1 MLGWQASKLGFH
13 RVLLFFLGFIDRSSR
28 FSGIHHIGERVC
40 FVSIRRLLIRL
51 ANMLYVEFMPVQQRD
66 AILKA
71 FDGVG
76 VLRPKDL
83 ASIPRANFGELVA
96 EGLLYRTGRGLY
108 GLSSREVSEH
118 RSLAEV
124 ATRVPKCVVCLL
136 SALAFHEITTENPPS
151 VWIAV
156 DRKAR
161 RPNLDY
167 PPVEVVRFSGPGLVV
182 GVESHLIDGVSV
194 KVTGV
199 SRTVVDCFKYRN
211 KLGLDLAMEALTD
224 AWAQQRLNLDE
235 VWHLAKVAR
244 MENVMRPYLVAL
256 R

>member
-1 MLGWQASKLGFH
+1 
-13 RVLLFFLGFIDRSSR
+13 
-28 FSGIHHIGERVC
+28 
-40 FVSIRRLLIRL
+40 
-51 ANMLYVEFMPVQQRD
+51 MPVLQRYT
-66 AILKA
+66 ILKA
-71 FDGVG
+71 FEQVG
-76 VLRPKDL
+76 VLRPRDL
-83 ASIPRANFGELVA
+83 ASVPRADFGELVA

-108 GLSSREVSEH
+108 GLASRAVSEH

-124 ATRVPKCVVCLL
+124 AARVPHCVVCLL
-136 SALAFHEITTENPPS
+136 SALAFHEITTQNPPS

-167 PPVEVVRFSGPGLVV
+167 PPVEVVRFSGPGLVA
-182 GVESHLIDGVSV
+182 GVETQLIDGVTV

-211 KLGLDLAMEALTD
+211 KLGLDLAVEALSD
-224 AWAQQRLNLDE
+224 GWAKRRLNLDE
-235 VWHLAKVAR
+235 AWHFAKLAR
-244 MENVMRPYLVAL
+244 MENVMGPYLTAL